1 VELDQS
7 FSPDARAEAS
17 ERIDELLADAEALA
31 PLDFYLKLASIVAL
45 ADNSHSNIT
54 TSPIY
59 EFGLL
64 PIRSVWCS
72 DGLYIVRARTEHER
86 LLGVHHGGT
95 D

>member
-1 VELDQS
+1 MELDQS

-59 EFGLL
+59 EFGVL
-64 PIRSVWCS
+64 PIRTVWFS
-72 DGLYIVRARTEHER
+72 DGLHIVRARTEHER